1 MPLVGLFPPRS
12 EESLMSQSLMFQ
24 APNRPENLLLAALPS
39 EVYQRLLPHLQP
51 VPLALG
57 QIVHIPGE
65 PIKHVYFPCQALISV
80 VTILEDGSTIE
91 NNLVG
96 REGMVGIQAFLGND
110 TMPHQAVIQVE
121 DGGVRMLT
129 TAFKT
134 ELSRKGALHDLLL
147 RYVRFLLIE
156 TTQGAA
162 CHSTHPVQERLARWL
177 LNVSDRLQSNE
188 LPLTQEFIAQMLGTR
203 RAGVTVAAGVLQQAG
218 MIRYR
223 RGSITILDRE
233 SLEATTCECYQ
244 VIKTELDYLLNTE
257 YR

>member
-1 MPLVGLFPPRS
+1 MPQNLG
-12 EESLMSQSLMFQ
+12 FQ
-24 APNRPENLLLAALPS
+24 VLKRPENLLLAALPS
-39 EVYQRLLPHLQP
+39 EDFQRLLPQLQP
-51 VPLALG
+51 VSLTLR
-57 QIVHIPGE
+57 QIIHIPGV
-65 PIKHVYFPCQALISV
+65 PIEYVYFPYQALISV
-80 VTILEDGSTIE
+80 VTILGDGSTIE

-96 REGMVGIQAFLGND
+96 KEGMVGIQSFLGND
-110 TMPHQAVIQVE
+110 AMPFQAIVQIE
-121 DGGVRMLT
+121 DGGVRLPVA
-129 TAFKT
+129 AFKA

-147 RYVRFLLIE
+147 RYMRFLFIE

-177 LNVSDRLQSNE
+177 LNVSDRLHSNE
-188 LPLTQEFIAQMLGTR
+188 LPLTQEIIAQMLGTR

-223 RGSITILDRE
+223 RGNITILDRE

-244 VIKTELDYLLNTE
+244 VIKTELDHLLNIE